1 MIKFHSRFSVSWV
14 LINEIAIGRAPRKKI
29 HLEIIKE
36 KNIKSILSLCD
47 VEEANPPKE
56 MKDMFICKRL
66 VLPDHRKGKE
76 PSVSELIK
84 VLNILKE
91 LRLKG
96 SVYVHC
102 VAAMERSPLICLAW
116 LMKEK
121 NLSSSEALDYLMQV
135 HPRTNP
141 LSGQLAVL
149 KDPIFENYL
158 EGSLK

>member
-1 MIKFHSRFSVSWV
+1 
-14 LINEIAIGRAPRKKI
+14 
-29 HLEIIKE
+29 
-36 KNIKSILSLCD
+36 
-47 VEEANPPKE
+47 
-56 MKDMFICKRL
+56 
-66 VLPDHRKGKE
+66 
-76 PSVSELIK
+76 
-84 VLNILKE
+84 
-91 LRLKG
+91 
-96 SVYVHC
+96 
-102 VAAMERSPLICLAW
+102 MERSPLICLAW